1 MNNEY
6 IVCNKR
12 WTDVFIVEKSSMVRG
27 LALITKILKNVYS
40 LSSECKVVN
49 KTNKAQKVTKRW
61 WVKGMKRY
69 RRTIDNKIISMN
81 IFMMIDILKQ
91 IFYTINQPISLD
103 LIKSLRIFLNFIKWP
118 H

>member
-12 WTDVFIVEKSSMVRG
+12 WTNVFIVEKNFTARG
-27 LALITKILKNVYS
+27 LVLITKIPKNVYS
-40 LSSECKVVN
+40 ISSECKVVN

-69 RRTIDNKIISMN
+69 KRIIDNKIISMN

-91 IFYTINQPISLD
+91 IFYTI
-103 LIKSLRIFLNFIKWP
+103 
-118 H
+118 